1 MKKAEKE
8 EAFNKFY
15 DGDLNFVK
23 ETATFQQI
31 TVKSASEKMWKKFK
45 RLVNLAFDAGVK
57 VGEGAAKTTCTCEK
71 KVPAKKPAEKKVA
84 KKPETKKVA
93 ATKKK

>member
-1 MKKAEKE
+1 MKKAEKD

-15 DGDLNFVK
+15 DGDLNFTK
-23 ETATFQQI
+23 EIATFQQI
-31 TVKSASEKMWKKFK
+31 TAKSASEKMWKKFK

-57 VGEGAAKTTCTCEK
+57 VGESAAKTTCTCEK
-71 KVPAKKPAEKKVA
+71 KVPTKKPTETKVA